1 MFNPFYYKLAISNI
15 KRNKEIFFPY
25 ISTWIITIMMY
36 YILMAITTSD
46 ELSNIGGGD
55 SMKVILNFGA
65 IVVAFFAIIF
75 LFYTNSFI
83 VKRRRKEISLYNILG
98 LDKKHIGFVLFNETV
113 IIAIGSLI
121 IGIFA
126 GVLFSR
132 LTFLLLLKLLNQ
144 TIPFSFNISLPA
156 VIITTILFLF
166 IFIVILI
173 FNITQIMIN
182 NPINLMK
189 ESKAGEK
196 EPKVKIL
203 MTIFGIVT
211 LGSGYAISLLIDNP
225 IQAIGVF
232 FIAVILVMIG
242 TYALFTSGS
251 IAILKT
257 LRQNKKYYYQSKH
270 FTVISGMLY
279 RMKQNSVGLANICI
293 LSTMVLVTLS
303 TTVSLYI
310 GKEQSISVQ
319 YPHDVTLTTSS
330 QSDTYNTDLLNE
342 ISTLAKNSNVELTG
356 LIDYDYFSFGA
367 VLKDG
372 VFYNQDSVD
381 NLDNFCILTFI
392 PLDEYNK
399 LNNRNVSLASG
410 EIIVYTSDLNYQAE
424 KVTFADHEFSVK
436 EIVNEINVGE
446 KENAYIGSTI
456 KMFYFVVNDK
466 SSIVNLY
473 NEINSENQIQ
483 NTDYTIMFNVSGS
496 ETNQSTFYSKLNAV
510 GDNNTFLRS
519 HEGVR
524 ESFYS
529 LYGGLLFI
537 GVFLGLLFLMAT
549 ASIIY
554 YKQISEGYDDKER
567 YRILK
572 NVGMSNDE
580 IHKTVSFQIKLVFFL
595 PLIVAIIHIAFAFKI
610 ITKMLLLFGLV
621 NTGLL
626 ILCTIGT
633 IAVFTLVYMIIYALT
648 AKTYYRIIG

>member
-1 MFNPFYYKLAISNI
+1 
-15 KRNKEIFFPY
+15 
-25 ISTWIITIMMY
+25 MY
-36 YILMAITTSD
+36 YILMAITTSQ
-46 ELSNIGGGD
+46 ELLNIGGGED
-55 SMKVILNFGA
+55 MKIILDFGV
-65 IVVAFFAIIF
+65 IVVAIFAIIF

-196 EPKVKIL
+196 EPRVKIL

-251 IAILKT
+251 IAILKM

-310 GKEQSISVQ
+310 GKEQSIALQ
-319 YPHDVTLTTSS
+319 YPHDVTLTTSN
-330 QSDTYNTDLLNE
+330 QSETYNTDLLSE
-342 ISTLAKNSNVELTG
+342 VTTLATNNNIELTNFVA
-356 LIDYDYFSFGA
+356 YDYLSFKT
-367 VLKDG
+367 VLNDG
-372 VFYNQDSVD
+372 VFYDQSTVD
-381 NLDNFCILTFI
+381 NFDNYSYLTFI
-392 PLDEYNK
+392 TLDEYNT
-399 LNNRNVSLASG
+399 LNDQNITLASN
-410 EIIVYTSDLNYQAE
+410 EVIVYSNDSNFQANNI
-424 KVTFADHEFSVK
+424 TFANHEFNVK
-436 EIVNEINVGE
+436 SIVNKINVGN
-446 KENAYIGSTI
+446 KENAYLGSSI
-456 KMFYFVVNDK
+456 KMFYVVVSDK
-466 SSIVNLY
+466 NLIIYLY
-473 NEINSENQIQ
+473 NEVNTENQIQ
-483 NTDYTIMFNVSGS
+483 NVDYTIMFNVVGS
-496 ETNQSTFYSKLNAV
+496 KIDQSDFFAKLNDV
-510 GDNNTFLRS
+510 GDNHTLLVSN
-519 HEGVR
+519 EGAR
-524 ESFYS
+524 QSFYS

-537 GVFLGLLFLMAT
+537 GIFLGLLFLMAT

-610 ITKMLLLFGLV
+610 ITKMLMLFGLI
-621 NTGLL
+621 NIGLL
-626 ILCTIGT
+626 ILCTLGT
-633 IAVFTLVYMIIYALT
+633 IAIFILVYFIIYALT